1 MKYNGLI
8 DAVTM
13 KPYVLTLTGCVPD
26 MKPNTL
32 TKRPNDVRPQA
43 VRIRREEKISD

>member
-8 DAVTM
+8 DALTM
-13 KPYVLTLTGCVPD
+13 KPYVLTLTVVSQ
-26 MKPNTL
+26 TL